1 MKKEVV
7 LVVDM
12 LKGFLESGYS
22 LFCGENSRNIIPKVS
37 QLLEKKT
44 AEGAAVLFLC
54 DSHQEEDPE
63 FSIYPAH
70 CIRGTQEAEII
81 DELSSYPGTIIP
93 KTTLSGF
100 YQTDLDSR
108 LIELSPERV
117 IVVGVCT
124 DICIQYVVADLKVRG
139 YEVIVPE
146 ECVATF
152 NPEGHQYAL
161 RYMEK
166 TLGAI
171 VLWAP

>member
-1 MKKEVV
+1 MSKEVI

-12 LKGFLESGYS
+12 LNGFLESGYA
-22 LFCGENSRNIIPKVS
+22 LFCGEDSRKIIPNVS
-37 QLLEKKT
+37 QLLKKKT
-44 AEGAAVLFLC
+44 SEGAAILFLC
-54 DSHQEEDPE
+54 DSHQEKDPE

-70 CIRGTQEAEII
+70 CIRGTQEAKII
-81 DELSSYPGTIIP
+81 DELSSYPGTVIP

-100 YQTDLDSR
+100 YQTDLER
-108 LIELSPERV
+108 YLIDLSPERV

-124 DICIQYVVADLKVRG
+124 DICIQYVVADLRIRG

-146 ECVATF
+146 DCVATF
-152 NPEGHQYAL
+152 NSEGHQYAL

-166 TLGAI
+166 TLGAK